1 MIKYI
6 FEKYVCRTR
15 KSDSPS
21 RLREGPATRLGG
33 NLGEKDIK
41 PKVERVE
48 ADEDSSQESEKAEN
62 NSENE
67 DVIILNSHFYF

>member
-1 MIKYI
+1 M
-6 FEKYVCRTR
+6 
-15 KSDSPS
+15 
-21 RLREGPATRLGG
+21 
-33 NLGEKDIK
+33 
-41 PKVERVE
+41 E